1 MNDKKQKKSKSASP
15 KRKTLPIY
23 QTSVGSN
30 EAILVAAAARAL
42 GLPMDSAWKANVIL
56 NIQLIMRHAAL
67 VDEFPLPDEA
77 EPAPVFRA

>member
-15 KRKTLPIY
+15 KRKTLPIS
-23 QTSVGSN
+23 QTWVGSN

>member
-1 MNDKKQKKSKSASP
+1 MNDKKQKKPKSASP
-15 KRKTLPIY
+15 KRKTLPIS

-30 EAILVAAAARAL
+30 EAILVAAAAGAL
-42 GLPMDSAWKANVIL
+42 GLPTDSAWKTSVIL